1 MGLHNLWAK
10 QSSAEKQDQQAL
22 FGSHRQGCGFCHY
35 LAALGRSTE
44 ERSSSETTMTTTT
57 FPIQQ
62 PAGLVTHDLEGHD
75 NIYAKEPQMTM
86 AAADAGWGFH
96 DRAEKLNGRLAMV
109 GFLAALVTELATGEG
124 LLHAIGL

>member
-1 MGLHNLWAK
+1 
-10 QSSAEKQDQQAL
+10 
-22 FGSHRQGCGFCHY
+22 
-35 LAALGRSTE
+35 
-44 ERSSSETTMTTTT
+44 MTTTT

-109 GFLAALVTELATGEG
+109 GFLAALVTELETGEG

>member
-1 MGLHNLWAK
+1 
-10 QSSAEKQDQQAL
+10 
-22 FGSHRQGCGFCHY
+22 
-35 LAALGRSTE
+35 
-44 ERSSSETTMTTTT
+44 MTTTT
-57 FPIQQ
+57 CPLQQ

-96 DRAEKLNGRLAMV
+96 DRAEKLNGRLAMF
-109 GFLAALVTELATGEG
+109 GFLAALATELATGQG